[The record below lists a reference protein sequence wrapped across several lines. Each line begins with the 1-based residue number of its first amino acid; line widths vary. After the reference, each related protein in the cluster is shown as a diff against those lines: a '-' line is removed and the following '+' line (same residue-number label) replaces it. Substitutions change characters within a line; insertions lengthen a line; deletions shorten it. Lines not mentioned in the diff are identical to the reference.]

1 MTKRKEKSKSQKEN
15 GKSGKLIAA
24 LMSSDITLINTTERQ
39 LSEKFGEI
47 DLMSDL
53 FPFDYTDYY
62 TKEMG
67 ADLQKKFISF
77 YEMISIES
85 LPDIKNFTNEVE
97 GQYAIEGKRRINI
110 DPGYVTHAQMV
121 LATTKDYTHRI
132 YLRNG
137 IYADLTYICRRKEF
151 HTLEWTYPDY
161 RENFSLDFFRHVRQ
175 RYLQQ
180 MQELRRQSATT

>member
-1 MTKRKEKSKSQKEN
+1 MNE
-15 GKSGKLIAA
+15 I
-24 LMSSDITLINTTERQ
+24 ERR
-39 LSEKFGEI
+39 LSENFGEI

-67 ADLQKKFISF
+67 GDLQKKFISF
-77 YEMISIES
+77 YEMVVIEN
-85 LPDIKNFTNEVE
+85 LPDVKNFTNEVE
-97 GQYAIEGKRRINI
+97 QQFASGEKRRINI

-132 YLRNG
+132 YLG
-137 IYADLTYICRRKEF
+137 KEIYADLTYICREKVF

-161 RENFSLDFFRHVRQ
+161 RKKFSLDFFQRVREK
-175 RYLQQ
+175 YLQQ
-180 MQELRRQSATT
+180 MGARREQ